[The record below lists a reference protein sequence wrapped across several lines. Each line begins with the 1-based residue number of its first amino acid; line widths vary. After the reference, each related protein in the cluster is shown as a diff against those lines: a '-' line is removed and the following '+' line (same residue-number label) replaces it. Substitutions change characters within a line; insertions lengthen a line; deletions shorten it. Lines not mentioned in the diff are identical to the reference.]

1 MSDHLFFASAP
12 KHLGSLLAEELTRL
26 GMAEAT
32 ETRGG
37 ARFSGRIEDG
47 YRACLWSRIANRILL
62 PLAQVSLGGPDE
74 IRDSA
79 LKIPWEEHL
88 APERTFAI
96 QFDGQLEGVT
106 HPHFA
111 ILQVKD
117 AIADRFNRLYGR
129 RPSVDPESPDLRIHL
144 YGNCDTLAFSLDL
157 SGESLHQRGYR
168 EAGFAAPLKE
178 NLAAALLLRAG
189 WPEIAAEGGSLIDPM
204 CGSGTLVI
212 EGALIAADIAPGLLR
227 KRFGF
232 HGWIQHDELA
242 WQRLLAEARL
252 RRTAGLKRLG
262 ALRGYDIDPNAIRAS
277 LHHLKRA
284 GLAGLAHFECREL
297 ADCRPGREEDEGLV
311 IVNPPYGE
319 RLGANEDLGQLYA
332 RLGMLLRERFLGWR
346 AAVLTANPELG
357 KRLGLRATRIHS
369 LYNGPIECRL
379 LSFQVEPRYFISHL
393 PRPLP
398 PAERSPG
405 ATMLANRLKKN
416 LRALRQWR
424 EREGIDCLRLYDA
437 DLPEYA
443 LAIDLY
449 EGDRRFVHVQEY
461 AAPPSIDP
469 KQARRRLRE
478 ALGLIP
484 EVLEVPCE
492 QVFLKVR
499 RPQKG
504 RAQYERLAQT
514 RRFHE
519 VAEYG
524 HRFLVNFEDYLDT
537 GLFLNHREVRRLI
550 GALAAGKRFLNLFAY
565 TGTATVYAAKGGA
578 VSTTTVDLSRTYLNW
593 AARNLELNGIQGP
606 NHRLIQADCLR
617 WIESMFGRCRFD
629 LIFLDPP
636 SFSTS
641 KRMQGTL
648 DIQRD
653 HVAIIQSTMR
663 LLEPGGRLIFSN
675 NLRRFRLD
683 LEGLAPFEVS
693 DISAQTLPRDF
704 ARNPRLHHCWV
715 IQHPGPPPH
724 WMDRGDDEVRHA

>member
-1 MSDHLFFASAP
+1 MSDHLFFATAP

-26 GMAEAT
+26 GMAGAV

-74 IRDSA
+74 IHDSA
-79 LKIPWEEHL
+79 LEIPWEEHL
-88 APERTFAI
+88 TPDRTFAI
-96 QFDGQLEGVT
+96 QFDGQLQGVT

-111 ILQVKD
+111 ILKVKD

-129 RPSVDPESPDLRIHL
+129 RPSVDPERPALRIHL
-144 YGNCDTLAFSLDL
+144 YGQRDTLTFSLDL

-168 EAGFAAPLKE
+168 EIGATAPLKE

-189 WPEIAAEGGSLIDPM
+189 WPEIAAAGGALLDPM
-204 CGSGTLVI
+204 CGSGTLII

-227 KRFGF
+227 ARFGF
-232 HGWIQHDELA
+232 HGWTQHNEPA

-252 RRTAGLKRLG
+252 RRTDGLRRLG
-262 ALRGYDIDPNAIRAS
+262 SLRGYDIDPNAIRLAQRQ
-277 LHHLKRA
+277 LDRA
-284 GLAGLAHFECREL
+284 GLAGLAHFERRKL
-297 ADCRPGREEDEGLV
+297 ADCYPGREDDTGLV

-319 RLGANEDLGQLYA
+319 RLGADEDLSQLYA
-332 RLGMLLRERFLGWR
+332 RLGSVLKERFVGWR
-346 AAVLTANPELG
+346 AAVFTSSPELG
-357 KRLGLRATRIHS
+357 RSLGLRATRRHS
-369 LYNGPIECRL
+369 LYNGPIKCQL
-379 LSFQVEPRYFISHL
+379 LSLQVEPRYFMSHL

-398 PAERSPG
+398 PEERSPG
-405 ATMLANRLKKN
+405 ATMLANRLVKN
-416 LRALRQWR
+416 LRALRKWR
-424 EREGIDCLRLYDA
+424 QNKGIDCLRIYDA

-449 EGDRRFVHVQEY
+449 QGDRRWVHVQEY
-461 AAPPSIDP
+461 APPPSIDP
-469 KQARRRLRE
+469 KRARRRLRE

-484 EVLEVPCE
+484 EVLEVPGE
-492 QVFLKVR
+492 QVFFKVR

-504 RAQYERLAQT
+504 RTQYERLAET
-514 RRFHE
+514 GRFHE
-519 VAEYG
+519 VSEYG
-524 HRFLVNFEDYLDT
+524 LRFLVNFEDHLDT
-537 GLFLNHREVRRLI
+537 GLFLDHRDVRRLI
-550 GALAAGKRFLNLFAY
+550 QTLAAGKRFLNLFGY

-578 VSTTTVDLSRTYLNW
+578 TSTTTVDLSRTYLEW
-593 AARNLELNGIQGP
+593 AGRNLALNGIEGP
-606 NHRLIQADCLR
+606 NHQLIQADCRR
-617 WIESMFGRCRFD
+617 WIEAMSGRLRFD
-629 LIFLDPP
+629 LILLDPP

-653 HVAIIQSTMR
+653 HVALIQATMR
-663 LLEPGGRLIFSN
+663 LLEPGGQLIFSN

-683 LEGLAPFEVS
+683 LEGLAPFVVS

-704 ARNPRLHHCWV
+704 ARNPRLHHCWL
-715 IQHPGPPPH
+715 IQHPGLQSMH
-724 WMDRGDDEVRHA
+724 RSRSEAVAHA

>member
-1 MSDHLFFASAP
+1 MSDHIFFASAP

-26 GMAEAT
+26 GMAGAA

-74 IRDSA
+74 IHDSA
-79 LKIPWEEHL
+79 LEIPWEDHL
-88 APERTFAI
+88 TPDRTFAI
-96 QFDGQLEGVT
+96 QFDGQLQGVT
-106 HPHFA
+106 NPHFA

-129 RPSVDPESPDLRIHL
+129 RPSVDPDDPDLRIHL
-144 YGNCDTLAFSLDL
+144 YGNRDSLSFSLDL

-168 EAGFAAPLKE
+168 DAGSAAPLKE

-189 WPEIAAEGGSLIDPM
+189 WPEIAAEGGALLDPM
-204 CGSGTLVI
+204 CGSGTLII

-227 KRFGF
+227 ERFGF
-232 HGWIQHDELA
+232 HGWTQHDEPA

-262 ALRGYDIDPNAIRAS
+262 SLRGYDVNPNAIRTS
-277 LHHLKRA
+277 LHHLERA
-284 GLAGLAHFECREL
+284 GLAGLAHFERREL
-297 ADCRPGREEDEGLV
+297 SDCHPGREDDEGLV

-319 RLGANEDLGQLYA
+319 RLGADEDLTQLYA
-332 RLGMLLRERFLGWR
+332 RLGSVLKERFVGWR
-346 AAVLTANPELG
+346 AAVFTSSPELG
-357 KRLGLRATRIHS
+357 KSLGLRATRIHS

-379 LSFQVEPRYFISHL
+379 LSFQIEPRYFVSHL

-398 PAERSPG
+398 PEERSPG
-405 ATMLANRLKKN
+405 AAMFANRLSKN
-416 LRALRQWR
+416 LKALRKWR
-424 EREGIDCLRLYDA
+424 QRDGIDCLRIYDA

-449 EGDRRFVHVQEY
+449 EGERRWVHVQEY
-461 AAPPSIDP
+461 AAPPSVDP
-469 KQARRRLRE
+469 KRARQRLRE

-484 EVLEVPCE
+484 EVLEVPGE

-499 RPQKG
+499 RQQKG
-504 RAQYERLAQT
+504 RAQYERLAET
-514 RRFHE
+514 GRFHE
-519 VAEYG
+519 VSEYG
-524 HRFLVNFEDYLDT
+524 LRFLVNFEDYLDT
-537 GLFLNHREVRRLI
+537 GLFLDHRDVRRLI
-550 GALAAGKRFLNLFAY
+550 GSLSDGKRFLNLFAY
-565 TGTATVYAAKGGA
+565 TGTATVHAAKGGA
-578 VSTTTVDLSRTYLNW
+578 ASTTTVDLSRTYLEW
-593 AARNLELNGIQGP
+593 AGRNLELNGIRGP
-606 NHRLIQADCLR
+606 NHQLIQADCLR
-617 WIESMFGRCRFD
+617 WIDSMAGQRRFD

-641 KRMQGTL
+641 KRMHGTL

-653 HVAIIQSTMR
+653 HVDIIQATMR

-675 NLRRFRLD
+675 NLRRFRID

-704 ARNPRLHHCWV
+704 ARNPRIHNCWV
-715 IQHPGPPPH
+715 IQHPESASNRRNGS
-724 WMDRGDDEVRHA
+724 DDEDRHA